1 MEKLLEKKEGRM
13 KRGERRVSQRGK
25 ERKRE
30 FYKEE
35 KRERENFTKRKR
47 ENKICVSTAGNENI

>member
-35 KRERENFTKRKR
+35 KRKR